1 MIRRRDGGSL
11 ALAWSLDGPIL
22 SSRRAFHTQR
32 DVAAFADEQIEAL
45 RNANQSAERDG
56 VNVQNRR
63 RTTWC
68 DLLTRAVER
77 NAGEVAGAH
86 ANRAIFTHF
95 GAWGG
100 DGDGL
105 GHPFERLAAH
115 IVERVE
121 EAREIRRRAGD
132 GSSRAATPRSR
143 THPSVRVLAKR
154 EPETKRE
161 LATKILPK
169 KAERAPPDARRC
181 PTATASPDLR
191 ISRLG
196 TLHLRGK
203 RSPFRAFVMLHPRR
217 RSPTRTRLSP
227 RRRNLHRRFVDRLFR
242 LRRITTR
249 ETRRA
254 PRRRRR
260 PRSGQSGGES
270 A

>member
-45 RNANQSAERDG
+45 RNANQSAERGG
-56 VNVQNRR
+56 VRVQNRR

-132 GSSRAATPRSR
+132 GSSRAATPDPEPTPASER
-143 THPSVRVLAKR
+143 PKR

-161 LATKILPK
+161 LATKILPEK
-169 KAERAPPDARRC
+169 KRRAIAPPDAAAVSDGDGGEPGSANLEARD
-181 PTATASPDLR
+181 ASP
-191 ISRLG
+191 
-196 TLHLRGK
+196 
-203 RSPFRAFVMLHPRR
+203 P
-217 RSPTRTRLSP
+217 
-227 RRRNLHRRFVDRLFR
+227 
-242 LRRITTR
+242 R
-249 ETRRA
+249 ETEV
-254 PRRRRR
+254 
-260 PRSGQSGGES
+260 RSARS
-270 A
+270 